1 MRFDGRDPRH
11 LLIDCGASSLIA
23 MKHFGVETSTIDTI
37 LLSHLHGEHFG
48 GLPFFIMEAQ
58 YVSARKKPL
67 AVAGPPGLRGSSP

>member
-1 MRFDGRDPRH
+1 
-11 LLIDCGASSLIA
+11 

-67 AVAGPPGLRGSSP
+67 AVAGPPGLLRESST